1 MIKKRHTVKEHADS
15 QREYHT
21 SKSITHVRKQVWVP
35 RDRVTEWEAMV
46 KRFRKKWG

>member
-1 MIKKRHTVKEHADS
+1 MIKKRHTIKEHADS

-21 SKSITHVRKQVWVP
+21 SKSVTHVRKQVWVP

-46 KRFRKKWG
+46 KRFKKKWG